1 MSAPVINAELR
12 EKSGKGAARSARR
25 EGKVPGVIYGGN
37 EDPISINVNG
47 SELLKMLKAGR
58 FMATLMDVNVDGK
71 KAATVI
77 CRDVQKNLINGLPI
91 HLDLLRVSKR
101 QKIAVNVAVVF
112 LNEEDCPGLRHGG
125 NLVVVRPEVELSV
138 PATHIPEQIEIDLAK
153 FDVGDVINISNVD
166 LPDDVEP
173 TITDRDFVIANISA
187 PGGGAG
193 DDEAEEEESATEEA
207 AAPEEGGEE

>member
-25 EGKVPGVIYGGN
+25 EGKVPGVIYGGGD
-37 EDPISINVNG
+37 DPVSINVNG
-47 SELLKMLKAGR
+47 SELLKMLRAGR
-58 FMATLMDVNVDGK
+58 FMATLMDVNIDGK

-77 CRDVQKNLINGLPI
+77 CRDIQKNLLNGLPI

-125 NLVVVRPEVELSV
+125 NLVIVRPEVELLV
-138 PATHIPEQIEIDLAK
+138 PATHIPEQVEVDLAQ
-153 FDVGDVINISNVD
+153 FDLGDVINISNIA
-166 LPDDVEP
+166 LPSDVEP
-173 TITDRDFVIANISA
+173 TITDRDFVVANISA
-187 PGGGAG
+187 PGGAADAA
-193 DDEAEEEESATEEA
+193 DDEAEEAAAEA
-207 AAPEEGGEE
+207 ASEGGEE